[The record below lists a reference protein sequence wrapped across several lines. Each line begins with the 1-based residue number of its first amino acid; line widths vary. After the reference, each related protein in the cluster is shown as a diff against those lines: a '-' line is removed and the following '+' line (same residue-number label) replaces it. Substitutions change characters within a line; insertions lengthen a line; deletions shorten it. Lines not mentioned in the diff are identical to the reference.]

1 MLEDRTS
8 EVSGAQGMK
17 ASHEM
22 DVEEM
27 VNAYNNYRKVNKID
41 WPGSDDFTMKT
52 NLPKL
57 NKKQFARRM
66 EVFHPEIW
74 AQIQA
79 GEF

>member
-1 MLEDRTS
+1 MLEDRAT

-22 DVEEM
+22 SVKEM
-27 VNAYNNYRKVNKID
+27 IAAYNNYRKVNNIN
-41 WPGSDDFTMKT
+41 WPGSDDFTMKN

-57 NKKQFARRM
+57 NKKQLERRL
-66 EVFHPEIW
+66 EVFHPEEW
-74 AQIQA
+74 AKIQS